1 MDSEQ
6 LAQITEARTRAV
18 DAGRPDDVAAV
29 HAQGRLTARERIAEL
44 VDAGTFVE
52 YGQLAGER
60 PDPDDTAHAEGLVAG
75 MGHVA
80 GRPTL
85 VASYDTTVHRGTQ
98 TDRNMRKL
106 VRLLYLANRHRW
118 PFVCFVDGDGAR
130 PDLPAVLP
138 PIVVY
143 SRGMYDVYEGL
154 AELSGWAP
162 SVAVISGRAL
172 DGNAGIAMLCDCI
185 IATSGSLVGSMVD
198 HGAGP
203 ENGTDTDSS
212 GRVGGAGGGEP
223 TVVTQP
229 VEELAADGSVD
240 VVVADEHEAI
250 ATVADYL
257 AYWADGFGTAEPSP
271 AHDAIADIIP
281 ADRRHPYDVRRVIGA
296 LADDDSIL
304 ELGAGWAP
312 SMVTVLATL
321 GGRPVGIFANQPT
334 SPVAGA
340 IDSAAADKAARFVE
354 LCDAYELA
362 LVSLVDN
369 PGYMV
374 GPDAEREGIARH
386 HARPL
391 AALHHRTVP
400 LCSVQLRKAYG
411 LGPWAMSGW
420 GSSRVWPELRLAWPS
435 VESGGM
441 SLEGAAFLVKRKE
454 IMAAE
459 TPEEARVI
467 RDTYAEEM
475 RDPASGVSAGR
486 TFSFDDIVLPHETRD
501 RILALLESI
510 PRTFPDTKKHP
521 IDPR

>member
-1 MDSEQ
+1 MQDQQ
-6 LAQITEARTRAV
+6 LTQIVEARARTLD
-18 DAGRPDDVAAV
+18 DARPTEVAAV
-29 HAQGRLTARERIAEL
+29 NATGRLTARQRIAEL
-44 VDAGTFVE
+44 VDADTFVE
-52 YGQLAGER
+52 YGQLAGSS
-60 PDPDDTAHAEGLVAG
+60 PAPDDDALADGLVAG
-75 MGHVA
+75 MGQVNHQPVV
-80 GRPTL
+80 
-85 VASYDTTVHRGTQ
+85 VASYDTTIHQGTQ

-130 PDLPAVLP
+130 PNLAPVLP

-143 SRGMYDVYEGL
+143 SRGMWDVYEGL

-162 SVAVISGRAL
+162 SIAVISGRAL
-172 DGNAGIAMLCDCI
+172 DGNAGIALLCDCV
-185 IATSGSLVGSMVD
+185 IATTGSEIGSASSVGSTARSGS
-198 HGAGP
+198 
-203 ENGTDTDSS
+203 DSTN
-212 GRVGGAGGGEP
+212 
-223 TVVTQP
+223 TVFTQP

-240 VVVADEHEAI
+240 VVVADEVEAI

-257 AYWADGFGTAEPSP
+257 AYWGDGFGSAQPSP
-271 AHDAIADIIP
+271 THDSIASIIP
-281 ADRRHPYDVRRVIGA
+281 DDRRHPYDVRHIIDA
-296 LADDDSIL
+296 LADADSVL
-304 ELGAGWAP
+304 ELGAHWAP
-312 SMVTVLATL
+312 SMITSLVTL
-321 GGRPVGIFANQPT
+321 GGYPVGIFANQPI

-354 LCDAYELA
+354 LCDAYELP

-374 GPDAEREGIARH
+374 GPNAEREGIARH

-420 GSSRVWPELRLAWPS
+420 GTSRIAPDMKLAWPS

-441 SLEGAAFLVKRKE
+441 SLEGAAFLVKRAE
-454 IMAAE
+454 IRRAE
-459 TPEEARVI
+459 SPEEARAI
-467 RDTYAEEM
+467 RDAYAEEM

-486 TFSFDDIVLPHETRD
+486 TFSFDDVVFPSETRD
-501 RILALLESI
+501 RIITMLS
-510 PRTFPDTKKHP
+510 TFPRVFPAAKKHP

>member
-1 MDSEQ
+1 MEAEQ
-6 LAQITEARTRAV
+6 LRQIVEARARVLDDARPEAV
-18 DAGRPDDVAAV
+18 EKVHAAGRF
-29 HAQGRLTARERIAEL
+29 TARERIAAL
-44 VDAGTFVE
+44 VDEGSFIE
-52 YGQLAGER
+52 YGQLAGAS
-60 PDPDDTAHAEGLVAG
+60 PAVDDDAHADGLVAG
-75 MGHVA
+75 A
-80 GRPTL
+80 GRLDDAPFV
-85 VASYDTTVHRGTQ
+85 VASYDVTVHDGTQ

-130 PDLPAVLP
+130 PDPPLVPP

-143 SRGMYDVYEGL
+143 SRGTWDVYEGL

-162 SVAVISGRAL
+162 SVAVISGRTL
-172 DGNAGIAMLCDCI
+172 DGNAGIAMLCDLVV
-185 IATSGSLVGSMVD
+185 ATAGSEVGTR
-198 HGAGP
+198 GP
-203 ENGTDTDSS
+203 D
-212 GRVGGAGGGEP
+212 GRP
-223 TVVTQP
+223 VTRP

-240 VVVADEHEAI
+240 IVVDDEAEAT
-250 ATVADYL
+250 AVVADYL
-257 AYWADGFGTAEPSP
+257 NYWAGGFEQGQPS
-271 AHDAIADIIP
+271 ATHDAITSIIP
-281 ADRRHPYDVRRVIGA
+281 DDRRGPYDVREVMVA
-296 LADDDSIL
+296 LADADSTL
-304 ELGAGWAP
+304 ELGALWAP
-312 SMVTVLATL
+312 SMITMLATL
-321 GGRPVGIFANQPT
+321 GGHPIGLFANQPS

-354 LCDAYELA
+354 LCDAYELP

-374 GPDAEREGIARH
+374 GPDAERAGIARH

-420 GSSRVWPELRLAWPS
+420 GSSRVMPELRLAWPS

-441 SLEGAAFLVKRKE
+441 SLEGAAYLVKRRE
-454 IMAAE
+454 IKAAE
-459 TPEEARVI
+459 NPEQARSI
-467 RDTYAEEM
+467 RDAYAEEM

-486 TFSFDDIVLPHETRD
+486 TFSFDDIVLPSETRD
-501 RILALLESI
+501 RIIAMLSSI
-510 PRTFPDTKKHP
+510 PRVFPPVKKHP